1 VSHDGFMAGAGQSTD
16 TSKSGAIGCI
26 AILLFLAIL
35 PIIHYL
41 IGIFALI
48 LAIAVAPL
56 CMHLVNLIEARDR
69 LKQQLLGGYFTSE
82 GICGIVDDIAI
93 QWHTLIPILV
103 FQSTIHS
110 LQKGDNN
117 TKQVIQKI
125 ETTGLQKNSNQLR
138 LVNTV
143 ASRLSIELHSDL
155 SPEAKS
161 IDLLFRC
168 LKTIRVGR
176 AKLEKLDKNIGE
188 YSISLTRCK
197 GNPLLEPSMDNIKR
211 LLGDAKELRQES
223 SQRIA
228 ELNAKIDSIEE
239 FLLLPSAVRN
249 SISTGDTNDDCFLLE
264 AFDDEFKELI
274 ELTETMDALTDG
286 RLA

>member
-48 LAIAVAPL
+48 LVIAVVPL
-56 CMHLVNLIEARDR
+56 CMHLVKLIEARDC

-249 SISTGDTNDDCFLLE
+249 SISTGDTNDGYFLLE

-274 ELTETMDALTDG
+274 ELTETLDALTDG

>member
-1 VSHDGFMAGAGQSTD
+1 MAGAGQSTD
-16 TSKSGAIGCI
+16 TSKRGAFGCI
-26 AILLFLAIL
+26 ALLLFLVIL

-41 IGIFALI
+41 IGIFALG
-48 LAIAVAPL
+48 LAIAVIPL
-56 CMHLVNLIEARDR
+56 CIHLVKLIEIKDR
-69 LKQQLLGGYFTSE
+69 LKRQLSGGYFTSE
-82 GICGIVDDIAI
+82 GICGIVDDVVI
-93 QWHTLIPILV
+93 QWHNLLPFLI

-110 LQKGDNN
+110 LQDGNNN
-117 TKQVIQKI
+117 TKQVFQKI

-138 LVNTV
+138 LATTV

-155 SPEAKS
+155 SPESKS

-176 AKLEKLDKNIGE
+176 AKLEKLDKNIDE

-197 GNPLLEPSMDNIKR
+197 GNPLLEPSIDNIRR
-211 LLGDAKELRQES
+211 LLRDAKELRQES

-228 ELNAKIDSIEE
+228 DLNAKIDSIEE

-249 SISTGDTNDDCFLLE
+249 SISTGDTNDGYLLLE

-274 ELTETMDALTDG
+274 ELTETLDALTDG

>member
-125 ETTGLQKNSNQLR
+125 ETTGLQKNSNKLR